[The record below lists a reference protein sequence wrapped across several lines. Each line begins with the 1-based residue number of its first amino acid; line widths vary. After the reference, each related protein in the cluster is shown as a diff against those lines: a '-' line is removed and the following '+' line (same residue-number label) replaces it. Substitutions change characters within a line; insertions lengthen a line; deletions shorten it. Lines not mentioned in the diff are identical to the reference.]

1 MNVKDC
7 VVRLAVAA
15 VVGSFIAGCASTRE
29 TVEKEYARVIA
40 LPPAERIVSPHK
52 AVDDVARLSHD
63 LYNSSHARLKNYA
76 AATENHREF
85 TGFLNDVK
93 VVMEEEKLSE
103 QDAMAKVCA
112 LVQEEDKARPDAEKV
127 WPKIMTGWAAAN
139 ALGPEKQLSELANLV
154 IRNKDIVLSASKLP
168 NAITQGDYVSKAQ
181 RGIEIAKI
189 TEQAAQTAEILAFL
203 TEQFRRVQ
211 MLKNYQK

>member
-1 MNVKDC
+1 MNVEKC
-7 VVRLAVAA
+7 VVRLSLAA
-15 VVGSFIAGCASTRE
+15 VVGVFVAGCASTRE

-40 LPPAERIVSPHK
+40 LPPAERIVSPDK
-52 AVDDVARLSHD
+52 AVDDLARLSHD
-63 LYNSSHARLKNYA
+63 LYNSCHARLKNYA

-85 TGFLNDVK
+85 TGFMNDVK
-93 VVMEEEKLSE
+93 AVMEEENLSE

-139 ALGPEKQLSELANLV
+139 ALGPEQQLAEIGRLV
-154 IRNKDIVLSASKLP
+154 IRNKDIVVSATKLP
-168 NAITQGDYVSKAQ
+168 NAITQGDYVSRAQ

-189 TEQAAQTAEILAFL
+189 TEQAAQTTEMLVFL
-203 TEQFRRVQ
+203 GEQFRRVQ
-211 MLKNYQK
+211 MLKTYQK